1 MLWYVVCSEILFCIC
16 HCLSISSK
24 MKRLLLASS
33 LTQGATTT
41 SLVVSSLIW
50 FYTGCLSWHNLKQ
63 HLSSNQTSIFFSTQA
78 NVTTATKASLAS
90 LLWPLTSK
98 VYFYPKNRLE
108 DILYYLDCD
117 ESMWTLDM
125 AVWRSSQPI
134 WHQQPKF
141 KATLIHLLLSFRR
154 PV

>member
-1 MLWYVVCSEILFCIC
+1 MTPPPADKVGWISCYLNQILNPPSGRLTRQSPSSSCFDMLCSEILFCIC

-63 HLSSNQTSIFFSTQA
+63 HLSSNQTSIFFSSQA

-117 ESMWTLDM
+117 
-125 AVWRSSQPI
+125 
-134 WHQQPKF
+134 
-141 KATLIHLLLSFRR
+141 
-154 PV
+154 